1 LVREITELLRP
12 PRFLW
17 VPFELGRPFGA
28 PDEAEFQTDVLRA
41 ALALLQRRDGPPIL
55 DDFPHDAPGGGPMDM
70 TGWSCPIPLPPP
82 DAADGPALLA
92 KIFGELASLT
102 PWHALARETRGCTG
116 VGAARMEI
124 EASARFLHALL
135 EGGGSTDKP
144 VGALSLGQSFRGASE
159 DMRTFYMEAAT
170 AKPGRVSSRELADW
184 FWGETAAGKLL
195 LLLHPVCLGSADKGV
210 RRVASKQLVP
220 RAQQHRLNSMKSA
233 E

>member
-1 LVREITELLRP
+1 MREITERLRP

-28 PDEAEFQTDVLRA
+28 PDEPDFQTEVLRA
-41 ALALLQRRDGPPIL
+41 ALVLLERRDDPPIL
-55 DDFPHDAPGGGPMDM
+55 DDFPIEAPGGGPMEM
-70 TGWSCPIPLPPP
+70 TGWSCPISLPPP
-82 DAADGPALLA
+82 EATDGPALLA
-92 KIFGELASLT
+92 SILQELSSLT
-102 PWHALARETRGCTG
+102 PWHTLARETRGRTG

-124 EASARFLHALL
+124 EESARFLHALL
-135 EGGGSTDKP
+135 VEKGSAENPSGT
-144 VGALSLGQSFRGASE
+144 LSLGQTFRGASE

-170 AKPGRVSSRELADW
+170 AKPGRATSRELADW

-195 LLLHPVCLGSADKGV
+195 LMLHPACLESADKGV

-220 RAQQHRLNSMKSA
+220 RAQQHRLNSTAST